1 MGFLNMNMK
10 DVILLTWAGPV
21 KMFRICCALTSL
33 KLLTG
38 KQSVSNIRG
47 VFVVVGFLTSTIWRI
62 YSMNY
67 AVQRGNS
74 TVQ

>member
-1 MGFLNMNMK
+1 LNMNME
-10 DVILLTWAGPV
+10 DVILLAWAGPV
-21 KMFRICCALTSL
+21 KMFRICCVACALTSL

-38 KQSVSNIRG
+38 KQNVSKIRG
-47 VFVVVGFLTSTIWRI
+47 VFVVVGFLTSTIWGI

-74 TVQ
+74 TVE

>member
-10 DVILLTWAGPV
+10 DVMLLAWAGPF
-21 KMFRICCALTSL
+21 KMFRVCCALTSL

-38 KQSVSNIRG
+38 KQSVSKIRD

-62 YSMNY
+62 YSIL
-67 AVQRGNS
+67 RGS
-74 TVQ
+74 TG